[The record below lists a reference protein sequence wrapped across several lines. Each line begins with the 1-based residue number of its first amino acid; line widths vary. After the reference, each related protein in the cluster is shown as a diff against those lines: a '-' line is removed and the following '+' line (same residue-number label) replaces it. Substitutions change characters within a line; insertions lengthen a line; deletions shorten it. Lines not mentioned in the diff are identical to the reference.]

1 MSKKAFAELLGTFI
15 MVFCGCGAMT
25 VNEITG
31 GAITHVGVAITWGLV
46 VMAMIYAFGHISGAH
61 LNPAVTIGFA
71 VAKKFKW
78 KDVPLYL
85 TAQTMGAFL
94 AILVLWLLFPES
106 SSFGHTY
113 PAEGFAPHK
122 AFIFE
127 LFLTFFLMLVILNVS
142 IGSKEIGSMA
152 AIAVGGVILLEA
164 MFAGPMTKASMNPA
178 RSLAPAF
185 VSGNLDHLW
194 LYLTAP
200 IIGAILAVFCHKTI
214 Q

>member
-61 LNPAVTIGFA
+61 LNPAITIGFA

-113 PAEGFAPHK
+113 PAEGFAPYK

-185 VSGNLDHLW
+185 VSGNLEHLW

>member
-113 PAEGFAPHK
+113 PAEGFAPYK

-185 VSGNLDHLW
+185 VSGNLEHLW

>member
-113 PAEGFAPHK
+113 PAVGFSPYK

-185 VSGNLDHLW
+185 VSGNLEHLW